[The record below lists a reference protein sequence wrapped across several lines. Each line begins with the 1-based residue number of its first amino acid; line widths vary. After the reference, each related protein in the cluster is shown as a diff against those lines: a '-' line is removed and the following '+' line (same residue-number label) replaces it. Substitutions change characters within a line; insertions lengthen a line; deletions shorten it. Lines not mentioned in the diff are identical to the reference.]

1 MITNIFSIFDP
12 STSNNLIINWIILI
26 WPILIFNWTYWLI
39 PSRFNFLWSILI
51 NFIYNEFKILTNKT
65 NQFNLIIFIRI
76 FYFIINLNL
85 IRLIPYI
92 FTPTR
97 HIRFNL
103 RLSLRLWIRFIL
115 FGWIKNTQHI
125 FTHLVPLNT
134 PTLLIRF
141 IVLIESIRNFIRPWT
156 LSIRLSANIL
166 AGHLLL
172 SLLGSSIENISLLT
186 IPLMIIIQNILLLL
200 EISVSFIQSYV
211 FSILSL
217 LYFNETN

>member
-1 MITNIFSIFDP
+1 MITNIFSIFDQT
-12 STSNNLIINWIILI
+12 TSNNLSLNWITII
-26 WPILIFNWTYWLI
+26 WPIIIFNWTYWLI
-39 PSRFNFLWSILI
+39 PSRFNIIWIILI
-51 NFIYNEFKILTNKT
+51 KFIYNEFKILTNKN

-76 FYFIINLNL
+76 FYIIININL

-103 RLSLRLWIRFIL
+103 RLSLRIWIRFII
-115 FGWIKNTQHI
+115 FGWINNTKHI
-125 FTHLVPLNT
+125 FIHLVPLNT

-141 IVLIESIRNFIRPWT
+141 IVLIETIRNFIRPWT

-172 SLLGSSIENISLLT
+172 SLLGSSIQNIIIIYL
-186 IPLMIIIQNILLLL
+186 PLIIIIQNILLLL
-200 EISVSFIQSYV
+200 EISVAFIQSYV

-217 LYFNETN
+217 LYFNEIN